1 MAKFRDLVTT
11 NKDYA
16 AAQKELNNQIT
27 EMKANLA

>member
-16 AAQKELNNQIT
+16 AAQKELKTFLQ
-27 EMKANLA
+27 AGHR